1 MKKIMSLFAL
11 AILIASFSSANDT
24 TPLPA
29 REGQGGEPAVV
40 TGESHRFNDVSFL
53 PIPALSAFG
62 GQGVSGAFAGQTAG
76 RILIAGGC
84 NFPGIPAADGGQK
97 AFYTD
102 IYVLDIASASASAF
116 GSAASASASGAS
128 PSASASASVCG
139 ASPSASASASGSA
152 PSASASASA
161 CGASASASAAGSVP
175 GGFSAGA
182 ALSSPGAAWQRVG
195 SLPCALAYGASVTTP
210 EGVVCLG
217 GTADGQKSED
227 FAVLL
232 SFTKAG
238 QLQSQD
244 LPPLPVALDNF
255 AAAYGDGFIYIAG
268 GQHNGIINRQ
278 AFRLKWPLPA
288 AWFEA
293 QTGAAWEELPEM
305 PGPARVQ
312 PCAVVQ
318 KGALG
323 SNFYLL
329 GGFDPRY
336 CKAVANGVYYDTRK
350 REWLPTSLMAKP
362 QHLPCSNESE
372 ALPQTMGQEASL
384 DVLALVGA
392 SAIPSGAAH
401 ILCFGG
407 VNKAIF
413 ETALQRNALL
423 ADTATAAD
431 RLQALREEAH
441 TYMTQQPAW
450 YRFRRSILV
459 YHTVTDSWAELFDS
473 PLIAR
478 AGAAVVPVPSGTG
491 SSSLSAIVVG
501 GEEKPGVRSSDVT
514 RVDISYTAH
523 FGWLNWTVL
532 ILYLLGMVYLGYY
545 FMRRA
550 SNSSDDFFKGGGR
563 IPWWAAGISI
573 FATMLSAITYMSIPA
588 KAYATDWTYY
598 PMQICILLVSFPV
611 IRYYLPF
618 FRRLNVTTAYEY
630 LERRFN
636 SATRL
641 MASILFIV
649 FMVARTALVLF
660 LPSLAMTA
668 VTGINI
674 YICIALMALIT
685 ILYCT
690 MGGVEA
696 VVWGDVIQGIILVGG
711 AILAAVYLI
720 VNTGENG
727 ASDFWQIATDHD
739 KFRLFLF
746 DAENPFDFVNA
757 TWWVVILGGLANNL
771 ISYTSDQTVIQR
783 YLTTSDEKSAAR
795 GILTNGLMSV
805 VVTIAFFTIGTGLY
819 TFFKTH
825 PAELDITMAKGDAI
839 FPFFMM
845 SQLPAGLAGL
855 LIAAVF
861 AATMSTIAS
870 NINSISTAFTVDL
883 WSKWK
888 KAAKSVSG
896 ASSAGDTSVRTARIA
911 GICAGLIGMAI
922 AWLMATVD
930 IQSLLDY
937 FNTILGLLSGA
948 IGGLFMMGIF
958 FPRIGSRAA
967 MIGFLCGT
975 ATVLYMNFCTQANFL
990 LFGFVSMLV
999 SVLVALILS
1008 IFMPQREEQKGLTWK
1023 TLPKE

>member
-1 MKKIMSLFAL
+1 MPSNRVL
-11 AILIASFSSANDT
+11 
-24 TPLPA
+24 
-29 REGQGGEPAVV
+29 V
-40 TGESHRFNDVSFL
+40 
-53 PIPALSAFG
+53 
-62 GQGVSGAFAGQTAG
+62 
-76 RILIAGGC
+76 AGGC
-84 NFPGIPAADGGQK
+84 NFPDVPAAEGGQK
-97 AFYTD
+97 VFYTD
-102 IYVLDIASASASAF
+102 IYAISLDGKEEWWRA
-116 GSAASASASGAS
+116 
-128 PSASASASVCG
+128 
-139 ASPSASASASGSA
+139 
-152 PSASASASA
+152 
-161 CGASASASAAGSVP
+161 
-175 GGFSAGA
+175 
-182 ALSSPGAAWQRVG
+182 G

-210 EGVVCLG
+210 EGLVCLG
-217 GTADGQKSED
+217 GTADGLKSED

-232 SFTKAG
+232 TLGTSGEAI
-238 QLQSQD
+238 SRD
-244 LPPLPVALDNF
+244 LPPLPRALDNF
-255 AAAYGDGFIYIAG
+255 AAAYGDGFIYVAG
-268 GQHNGIINRQ
+268 GQHNGVMNHK

-288 AWFEA
+288 SWFES
-293 QTGAAWEELPEM
+293 QTGAAWEELPDM

-312 PCAVVQ
+312 PAAAVQ
-318 KGALG
+318 KGAIG

-336 CKAVANGVYYDTRK
+336 RKAVANGVIYDTRK
-350 REWLPTSLMAKP
+350 GQWLSTSLMQIHP
-362 QHLPCSNESE
+362 QTPPMREGSSCAPALERSE
-372 ALPQTMGQEASL
+372 AFPITGEQGEGLQS
-384 DVLALVGA
+384 LVGA
-392 SAIPSGAAH
+392 SALPSGAAH

-407 VNKAIF
+407 VNKQIF
-413 ETALQRNALL
+413 EAALERNALI
-423 ADTATAAD
+423 ADTTTTAEQLAT
-431 RLQALREEAH
+431 LREEAYA
-441 TYMTQQPAW
+441 YMTQDPAW
-450 YRFRRSILV
+450 YQVRRSILV
-459 YHTVTDSWAELFDS
+459 YHTVTDSWAEVFDS

-491 SSSLSAIVVG
+491 SLTVLVIG
-501 GEEKPGVRSSDVT
+501 GEEKPGVRSADAT
-514 RVDISYTAH
+514 RVDITYTAH
-523 FGWLNWTVL
+523 FGWLNWVVL

-545 FMRRA
+545 FMKRA
-550 SNSSDDFFKGGGR
+550 GNSGDDFFKGGGR

-611 IRYYLPF
+611 IKYYLPF

-720 VNTGENG
+720 VNTGDNG

-825 PAELDITMAKGDAI
+825 PAELDITIAKGDAI

-861 AATMSTIAS
+861 AATMSTIAF

-883 WSKWK
+883 WGKMK
-888 KAAKSVSG
+888 KQAQ
-896 ASSAGDTSVRTARIA
+896 DTNTVRVARIA
-911 GICAGLIGMAI
+911 GICAGMIGMAI

-958 FPRIGSRAA
+958 FPRIGSKAA
-967 MIGFLCGT
+967 IIGFLCGT
-975 ATVLYMNFCTQANFL
+975 ATVLYMNFFTQANFL

-999 SVLVALILS
+999 SVLVALLLS
-1008 IFMPQREEQKGLTWK
+1008 FVMPQKEEQKGLTWK

>member
-1 MKKIMSLFAL
+1 MRKILSFFV
-11 AILIASFSSANDT
+11 AIIVATGFSIAQDS
-24 TPLPA
+24 TPH
-29 REGQGGEPAVV
+29 
-40 TGESHRFNDVSFL
+40 HRFNNASFL
-53 PIPALSAFG
+53 PVPALDAFG
-62 GQGVSGAFAGQTAG
+62 GQGVSGAFAGVANDEV
-76 RILIAGGC
+76 LVAGGC
-84 NFPGIPAADGGQK
+84 NFPDTPAAEGGQK
-97 AFYTD
+97 VFYTD
-102 IYVLDIASASASAF
+102 IY
-116 GSAASASASGAS
+116 
-128 PSASASASVCG
+128 
-139 ASPSASASASGSA
+139 
-152 PSASASASA
+152 
-161 CGASASASAAGSVP
+161 
-175 GGFSAGA
+175 
-182 ALSSPGAAWQRVG
+182 ALSLTKLNGGYDTSFGWQRVG
-195 SLPCALAYGASVTTP
+195 SLPCALAYGTSVTTP
-210 EGVVCLG
+210 QGVVCLG
-217 GTADGQKSED
+217 GTSDGQKSED
-227 FAVLL
+227 YAALLTLDGSGAVA
-232 SFTKAG
+232 SR
-238 QLQSQD
+238 D
-244 LPPLPVALDNF
+244 LPPMPVSLDNF
-255 AAAYGDGFIYIAG
+255 AAAYGDGFIYVAG
-268 GQHNGIINRQ
+268 GQSNGTPNHK

-288 AWFEA
+288 SWFDS
-293 QTGAAWEELPEM
+293 QTGAAWEELPDM

-312 PCAVVQ
+312 PVAVVQ
-318 KGALG
+318 KAAIGP
-323 SNFYLL
+323 NFYLL
-329 GGFDPRY
+329 GGFDARY
-336 CKAVANGVYYDTRK
+336 RKAVANGVYYDPRK
-350 REWLPTSLMAKP
+350 NNWFATSLIQTAP
-362 QHLPCSNESE
+362 SLTGRAGGES
-372 ALPQTMGQEASL
+372 
-384 DVLALVGA
+384 ALVGA
-392 SAIPSGAAH
+392 SALPSGAAH

-407 VNKAIF
+407 VNKEIF
-413 ETALQRNALL
+413 EAALERNALI
-423 ADTATAAD
+423 ADTTTTAEQLA
-431 RLQALREEAH
+431 QLRDEAYA
-441 TYMTQQPAW
+441 YMTQEPAW
-450 YRFRRSILV
+450 YKFRSSILV

-478 AGAAVVPVPSGTG
+478 AGAAVVPLAAPSGA
-491 SSSLSAIVVG
+491 LSALIIG
-501 GEEKPGVRSSDVT
+501 GEEKPGVRSADAT
-514 RVDISYTAH
+514 RVDIGYTAH

-545 FMRRA
+545 FMKRA
-550 SNSSDDFFKGGGR
+550 SNSGDDFFKGGGR

-598 PMQICILLVSFPV
+598 PMQICILVVSFPV

-636 SATRL
+636 SITRL

-668 VTGINI
+668 VTGIDI

-883 WSKWK
+883 WGKMK
-888 KAAKSVSG
+888 KQAMKGGEVK
-896 ASSAGDTSVRTARIA
+896 VARIA
-911 GICAGLIGMAI
+911 GICAGMIGMAI

-975 ATVLYMNFCTQANFL
+975 ATVLYMNFFTQANFL

-999 SVLVALILS
+999 SVLVALLLS
-1008 IFMPQREEQKGLTWK
+1008 IFMPQTEEQKGLTWS
-1023 TLPKE
+1023 TLNKQ

>member
-1 MKKIMSLFAL
+1 MKKILSFFVLSLFLTNLLL
-11 AILIASFSSANDT
+11 AQDT
-24 TPLPA
+24 TLLPT
-29 REGQGGEPAVV
+29 REAQESEA
-40 TGESHRFNDVSFL
+40 SHRFNNATFTPVTPL
-53 PIPALSAFG
+53 VVNG
-62 GQGVSGAFAGQTAG
+62 GQGVSGAFVGLVPKDIVGNGQCV
-76 RILIAGGC
+76 LVAGGC
-84 NFPGIPAADGGQK
+84 NFPDVPAADGGQK
-97 AFYTD
+97 VFYTD
-102 IYVLDIASASASAF
+102 IYALGK
-116 GSAASASASGAS
+116 GS
-128 PSASASASVCG
+128 
-139 ASPSASASASGSA
+139 
-152 PSASASASA
+152 
-161 CGASASASAAGSVP
+161 
-175 GGFSAGA
+175 
-182 ALSSPGAAWQRVG
+182 WQHVG
-195 SLPCALAYGASVTTP
+195 SLPCGLAYGASVTTP

-217 GTADGQKSED
+217 GTADGKKSED
-227 FAVLL
+227 FAELL
-232 SFTKAG
+232 TLDESWAVV
-238 QLQSQD
+238 SRS

-255 AAAYGDGFIYIAG
+255 AAAYGDGYIYVAG
-268 GQHNGIINRQ
+268 GQHDGTPNHK

-288 AWFEA
+288 VWFDA

-312 PCAVVQ
+312 PAAAIQ
-318 KGALG
+318 KAAIG

-329 GGFDPRY
+329 GGYDPRY
-336 CKAVANGVYYDTRK
+336 GKAVSNGIYYDPRK
-350 REWLPTSLMAKP
+350 GDWFATSLM
-362 QHLPCSNESE
+362 
-372 ALPQTMGQEASL
+372 QTANLAPLSSHEGDTAPLKTATNTTEVPSGAVGGAS
-384 DVLALVGA
+384 VALVGA

-407 VNKAIF
+407 VNKRIF
-413 ETALQRNALL
+413 ESALQRGSLL
-423 ADTATAAD
+423 SDTTQTAE
-431 RLQALREEAH
+431 RLANIREEMYY
-441 TYMTQQPAW
+441 YMTQKPEW
-450 YRFRRSILV
+450 YQFRRSILV
-459 YHTVTDSWAELFDS
+459 YHTVTDSWAEVFDS
-473 PLIAR
+473 PFLAR

-491 SSSLSAIVVG
+491 SLAALVIN
-501 GEEKPGVRSSDVT
+501 GELKPGVRSSDVT

-545 FMRRA
+545 FMKRA

-598 PMQICILLVSFPV
+598 PMQICILVVSFPV

-711 AILAAVYLI
+711 AILAAAYLI
-720 VNTGENG
+720 INTGENG

-746 DAENPFDFVNA
+746 NSENPFDFVNA

-883 WSKWK
+883 WG
-888 KAAKSVSG
+888 KAHQAAQAPLSPPEGGTTHLSSANNGTEAPSG
-896 ASSAGDTSVRTARIA
+896 AVGGAASTVKVARIA
-911 GICAGLIGMAI
+911 GICAGLLGMAI

-948 IGGLFMMGIF
+948 IGGLFLMGIF

-967 MIGFLCGT
+967 LIGFLCGT
-975 ATVLYMNFCTQANFL
+975 ATVFYMNFCTQANFL

-999 SVLVALILS
+999 SVLVALLLS
-1008 IFMPQREEQKGLTWK
+1008 LFIPQDKEQPGLTWK
-1023 TLPKE
+1023 TLGSPLPTSPKGDE

>member
-1 MKKIMSLFAL
+1 MKKLTFLSLLLF
-11 AILIASFSSANDT
+11 FSSSLVSAQTSDGSSQ
-24 TPLPA
+24 
-29 REGQGGEPAVV
+29 EGRLGEA
-40 TGESHRFNDVSFL
+40 SHRFNTATFT
-53 PIPALSAFG
+53 PAIPLSAFG
-62 GQGVSGAFAGQTAG
+62 GQGVSGAFAGIV
-76 RILIAGGC
+76 RYPSFDNKKPFLVVAGGC
-84 NFPGIPAADGGQK
+84 NFPDTPAAEGGQK
-97 AFYTD
+97 VFYTD
-102 IYVLDIASASASAF
+102 IYVIGLEESTYFNAETLKAEWPADSPRKADSATAWSR
-116 GSAASASASGAS
+116 
-128 PSASASASVCG
+128 
-139 ASPSASASASGSA
+139 
-152 PSASASASA
+152 
-161 CGASASASAAGSVP
+161 
-175 GGFSAGA
+175 AGA
-182 ALSSPGAAWQRVG
+182 FSCG
-195 SLPCALAYGASVTTP
+195 LAYGASVTVP

-232 SFTKAG
+232 SMGTSFEIQK
-238 QLQSQD
+238 QD
-244 LPPLPVALDNF
+244 IPLLPVALDNF
-255 AAAYGDGFIYIAG
+255 AAAYGDGYIYVGG
-268 GQHNGIINRQ
+268 GQHNGIPNRK
-278 AFRLKWPLPA
+278 AFRLKWPL
-288 AWFEA
+288 
-293 QTGAAWEELPEM
+293 GAAWEELPDM

-312 PCAVVQ
+312 PAAAVQ
-318 KGALG
+318 KGAIG

-329 GGFDPRY
+329 GGYDPRY
-336 CKAVANGVYYDTRK
+336 GKAVANGVYYDPRK
-350 REWLPTSLMAKP
+350 KEWFATSLMQANQKAP
-362 QHLPCSNESE
+362 SKTPSPLPLKGEGGHLSSIDGNEQNIPLSPFE
-372 ALPQTMGQEASL
+372 GERGGGLEPLEG
-384 DVLALVGA
+384 LALVGA

-407 VNKAIF
+407 VNKNIF
-413 ETALQRNALL
+413 EAALERNMLI
-423 ADTATAAD
+423 ADTATTAD
-431 RLQALREEAH
+431 RLAALREEAH
-441 TYMTQQPAW
+441 AYMTQDPAW
-450 YRFRRSILV
+450 YQFRRSILV
-459 YHTVTDSWAELFDS
+459 YHTVTDSWAEVFDS

-478 AGAAVVPVPSGTG
+478 AGAAVVPVPTSALGSVSG
-491 SSSLSAIVVG
+491 SSSAAAISALVIG

-550 SNSSDDFFKGGGR
+550 SNSTEDFFKGGGR

-598 PMQICILLVSFPV
+598 PMQICILLISFPV
-611 IRYYLPF
+611 IKYYLPF

-720 VNTGENG
+720 VNTGDNG
-727 ASDFWQIATDHD
+727 ASDFFRIATDND

-746 DAENPFDFVNA
+746 DPDHPFDFVNA

-805 VVTIAFFTIGTGLY
+805 IVTIAFFTIGTGLY

-883 WSKWK
+883 WGKMKTPAPLS
-888 KAAKSVSG
+888 SPEG
-896 ASSAGDTSVRTARIA
+896 ASASGSSSVRVARIA
-911 GICAGLIGMAI
+911 GICAGLLGMAI
-922 AWLMATVD
+922 ACLMATVD

-948 IGGLFMMGIF
+948 IGGLFLMGIF
-958 FPRIGSRAA
+958 FPRIGSTAA
-967 MIGFLCGT
+967 IIGFLCGT
-975 ATVLYMNFCTQANFL
+975 ATVLYMNFYTNANFL

-1008 IFMPQREEQKGLTWK
+1008 IFMPQTKEQPGLTWR
-1023 TLPKE
+1023 TLNK

>member
-1 MKKIMSLFAL
+1 MKRLLFFLLAFISTLSLSFAQ
-11 AILIASFSSANDT
+11 DT
-24 TPLPA
+24 TPLPT
-29 REGQGGEPAVV
+29 REGQGGGSA
-40 TGESHRFNDVSFL
+40 HRFNNASFL
-53 PIPALSAFG
+53 PLPALSAFG
-62 GQGVSGAFAGQTAG
+62 GQGVSGAFAGYIPKG
-76 RILIAGGC
+76 FSVPHDRVLVAGGC
-84 NFPGIPAADGGQK
+84 NFPDVPAAEGGQK
-97 AFYTD
+97 VFYTD
-102 IYVLDIASASASAF
+102 IYAIALDGKETWWRA
-116 GSAASASASGAS
+116 
-128 PSASASASVCG
+128 
-139 ASPSASASASGSA
+139 
-152 PSASASASA
+152 
-161 CGASASASAAGSVP
+161 
-175 GGFSAGA
+175 
-182 ALSSPGAAWQRVG
+182 G

-210 EGVVCLG
+210 EGLVCLG

-232 SFTKAG
+232 TLGTSGEAI
-238 QLQSQD
+238 SQD
-244 LPPLPVALDNF
+244 LPSLPSALDNF
-255 AAAYGDGFIYIAG
+255 AAAYGDGFIYVAG
-268 GQHNGIINRQ
+268 GLHNGIPNRK

-288 AWFEA
+288 SWFES
-293 QTGAAWEELPEM
+293 QTGAAWEELPDV

-312 PCAVVQ
+312 PAAAVQ
-318 KGALG
+318 KGALA

-336 CKAVANGVYYDTRK
+336 RKAVSNGVYYDTRK
-350 REWLPTSLMAKP
+350 GEWMATSLMQTRPAP
-362 QHLPCSNESE
+362 LSSPEGDTD
-372 ALPQTMGQEASL
+372 ALPSVNNTIEAPSGAVGGAAL
-384 DVLALVGA
+384 SLVGA
-392 SAIPSGAAH
+392 SALPSGAAH

-407 VNKAIF
+407 VNKQIF
-413 ETALQRNALL
+413 EAALERNALI
-423 ADTATAAD
+423 ADTATTAEQ
-431 RLQALREEAH
+431 LETLRAEAYA
-441 TYMTQQPAW
+441 YMTQDPAW
-450 YRFRRSILV
+450 YQFRRSILV
-459 YHTVTDSWAELFDS
+459 YHTITDSWAEVFDS

-478 AGAAVVPVPSGTG
+478 AGAAVVPLASPSG
-491 SSSLSAIVVG
+491 SLSALVIG
-501 GEEKPGVRSSDVT
+501 GEEKPGVRSADAT
-514 RVDISYTAH
+514 RVDITYTAH
-523 FGWLNWTVL
+523 FGWLNWVVL

-545 FMRRA
+545 FMKRA
-550 SNSSDDFFKGGGR
+550 GNSGDDFFKGGGR

-720 VNTGENG
+720 VNTGDNG

-883 WSKWK
+883 WGKMK
-888 KAAKSVSG
+888 KQTPKGGEVK
-896 ASSAGDTSVRTARIA
+896 VARIA
-911 GICAGLIGMAI
+911 GICAGMIGMAI

-958 FPRIGSRAA
+958 FPRIGSKAA
-967 MIGFLCGT
+967 IIGFLCGT
-975 ATVLYMNFCTQANFL
+975 ATVLYMNFFTQANFL

-999 SVLVALILS
+999 SVLVALLLS
-1008 IFMPQREEQKGLTWK
+1008 IVMPQREEQKGLTWK
-1023 TLPKE
+1023 DLTPQSPSPKGEGA

>member
-1 MKKIMSLFAL
+1 MKAINKFLLLFTILFAQVF
-11 AILIASFSSANDT
+11 APSLIGRAGGESSLSAQ
-24 TPLPA
+24 
-29 REGQGGEPAVV
+29 EQGGGA
-40 TGESHRFNDVSFL
+40 SHRFNTASFL
-53 PIPALSAFG
+53 PIPALSVSD
-62 GQGVSGAFAGQTAG
+62 GQGVSGAFAGVVDDYA
-76 RILIAGGC
+76 LVAGGC
-84 NFPGIPAADGGQK
+84 NFPETPAADGGQK
-97 AFYTD
+97 VFYTD
-102 IYVLDIASASASAF
+102 IY
-116 GSAASASASGAS
+116 
-128 PSASASASVCG
+128 
-139 ASPSASASASGSA
+139 
-152 PSASASASA
+152 
-161 CGASASASAAGSVP
+161 
-175 GGFSAGA
+175 
-182 ALSSPGAAWQRVG
+182 ALSLTKLNSNDTNFDWERIG

-217 GTADGQKSED
+217 GTSNGSKSED

-232 SFTKAG
+232 SLDTEGK
-238 QLQSQD
+238 LQQQN
-244 LPPLPVALDNF
+244 LPVLPVAIDNF
-255 AAAYGDGFIYIAG
+255 AAAYGDGFIYVAG
-268 GQHNGIINRQ
+268 GQHNGSPNRK

-288 AWFEA
+288 SWFEA
-293 QTGAAWEELPEM
+293 QTGAAWEELPDV

-312 PCAVVQ
+312 PCAAVQ
-318 KGALG
+318 KGAIG

-336 CKAVANGVYYDTRK
+336 RKAVANGVYYDPK
-350 REWLPTSLMAKP
+350 KGNWFATSLMDTAP
-362 QHLPCSNESE
+362 SLSGRAGGES
-372 ALPQTMGQEASL
+372 
-384 DVLALVGA
+384 ALVGA
-392 SAIPSGAAH
+392 SALPSGAAH

-407 VNKAIF
+407 VNKRIF
-413 ETALQRNALL
+413 EQALERNYLL
-423 ADTATAAD
+423 ADTAIQTAE
-431 RLQALREEAH
+431 RLANLREEMH
-441 TYMTQQPAW
+441 YYMIQEPSW
-450 YRFRRSILV
+450 YQFRRSILV
-459 YHTVTDSWAELFDS
+459 YHSITDSWAEVFDS
-473 PLIAR
+473 ELIAR
-478 AGAAVVPVPSGTG
+478 AGAGLVPVTMGTG
-491 SSSLSAIVVG
+491 KGSFSALLIG
-501 GEEKPGVRSSDVT
+501 GETKPGVRSSDAT
-514 RVDISYTAH
+514 RIDITYNAH

-545 FMRRA
+545 FMKRA
-550 SNSSDDFFKGGGR
+550 SNSSEDFFKGGGR

-711 AILAAVYLI
+711 AVLAAAYLI
-720 VNTGENG
+720 INTGDNG

-739 KFRLFLF
+739 KFRLFLY
-746 DAENPFDFVNA
+746 DPEHPFDFVNA

-825 PAELDITMAKGDAI
+825 PAELDITMAKSDAI

-883 WSKWK
+883 WGKMK
-888 KAAKSVSG
+888 
-896 ASSAGDTSVRTARIA
+896 ASSRAVGGSGTVRVARIA

-948 IGGLFMMGIF
+948 IGGLFLMGIF
-958 FPRIGSRAA
+958 FPRIGSTSAL
-967 MIGFLCGT
+967 IGFLCGT
-975 ATVLYMNFCTQANFL
+975 ATVFYMNFCTQANFL

-999 SVLVALILS
+999 SVLVALLLS
-1008 IFMPQREEQKGLTWK
+1008 IFIPQKQEQPGLTWK

>member
-1 MKKIMSLFAL
+1 MKRLLFFLLAFISTLSLSFAQ
-11 AILIASFSSANDT
+11 DT
-24 TPLPA
+24 TPLPT
-29 REGQGGEPAVV
+29 REGQGGGSA
-40 TGESHRFNDVSFL
+40 HRFNNASFL
-53 PIPALSAFG
+53 PVPALDAFG
-62 GQGVSGAFAGQTAG
+62 GQGVSGAFAGVANDEV
-76 RILIAGGC
+76 LVAGGC
-84 NFPGIPAADGGQK
+84 NFPDTPAAEGGQK
-97 AFYTD
+97 VFYTD
-102 IYVLDIASASASAF
+102 IY
-116 GSAASASASGAS
+116 
-128 PSASASASVCG
+128 
-139 ASPSASASASGSA
+139 
-152 PSASASASA
+152 
-161 CGASASASAAGSVP
+161 
-175 GGFSAGA
+175 
-182 ALSSPGAAWQRVG
+182 ALSLAKLNGGYDTSFGWERIG

-210 EGVVCLG
+210 EGLVCLG

-232 SFTKAG
+232 TLGTSGEAI
-238 QLQSQD
+238 SQD
-244 LPPLPVALDNF
+244 LPSLPSALDNF
-255 AAAYGDGFIYIAG
+255 AAAYGDGFIYVAG
-268 GQHNGIINRQ
+268 GLHNGLPNRK

-288 AWFEA
+288 SWFES
-293 QTGAAWEELPEM
+293 QTGAAWETLPDV

-312 PCAVVQ
+312 PAAAVQ
-318 KGALG
+318 KGALA

-336 CKAVANGVYYDTRK
+336 RKAVSNGVYYDTRK
-350 REWLPTSLMAKP
+350 GEWMATSLMQTRPAP
-362 QHLPCSNESE
+362 LSSPEGDTD
-372 ALPQTMGQEASL
+372 ALPSVNNTIEAPSGAVGGAAL
-384 DVLALVGA
+384 SLVGA
-392 SAIPSGAAH
+392 SALPSGAAH

-407 VNKAIF
+407 VNKEIF
-413 ETALQRNALL
+413 EAALERNALI
-423 ADTATAAD
+423 ADTTTTAEQ
-431 RLQALREEAH
+431 LETLRAEAYA
-441 TYMTQQPAW
+441 YMTQDPAW
-450 YRFRRSILV
+450 YQFRRSILV
-459 YHTVTDSWAELFDS
+459 YHTITDSWAEVFDS

-478 AGAAVVPVPSGTG
+478 AGAAVVPLASPSG
-491 SSSLSAIVVG
+491 SLSALVIG
-501 GEEKPGVRSSDVT
+501 GEEKPGVRSADAT
-514 RVDISYTAH
+514 RVDITYTAH
-523 FGWLNWTVL
+523 FGWLNWVVL

-545 FMRRA
+545 FMKRA
-550 SNSSDDFFKGGGR
+550 GNSGDDFFKGGGR

-720 VNTGENG
+720 VNTGDNG

-883 WSKWK
+883 WGKMK
-888 KAAKSVSG
+888 KQTPKGGEVK
-896 ASSAGDTSVRTARIA
+896 VARIA
-911 GICAGLIGMAI
+911 GICAGMIGMAI

-958 FPRIGSRAA
+958 FPRIGSKAA
-967 MIGFLCGT
+967 IIGFLCGT
-975 ATVLYMNFCTQANFL
+975 ATVLYMNFFTQANFL

-999 SVLVALILS
+999 SVLVALLLS
-1008 IFMPQREEQKGLTWK
+1008 IVMPQREEQKGLTWK
-1023 TLPKE
+1023 DLTPQSPSPKGEGA

>member
-1 MKKIMSLFAL
+1 MRTIYKLLLALILTAPSLVGRA
-11 AILIASFSSANDT
+11 
-24 TPLPA
+24 
-29 REGQGGEPAVV
+29 GGESVGGGSA
-40 TGESHRFNDVSFL
+40 HRFNTATFTSV
-53 PIPALSAFG
+53 PALSAFG
-62 GQGVSGAFAGQTAG
+62 GQGVSGAFAGVVG
-76 RILIAGGC
+76 DRVLVAGGC
-84 NFPGIPAADGGQK
+84 NFPGVPAAEGGQK
-97 AFYTD
+97 VFYTE
-102 IYVLDIASASASAF
+102 IY
-116 GSAASASASGAS
+116 
-128 PSASASASVCG
+128 
-139 ASPSASASASGSA
+139 
-152 PSASASASA
+152 
-161 CGASASASAAGSVP
+161 
-175 GGFSAGA
+175 
-182 ALSSPGAAWQRVG
+182 ALSDGRWELAG
-195 SLPCALAYGASVTTP
+195 SLPCGLAYGASVTTP
-210 EGVVCLG
+210 EGIVCLG
-217 GTADGQKSED
+217 GTADGSKSED

-232 SFTKAG
+232 TLDASLA
-238 QLQSQD
+238 LQSQS
-244 LPPLPVALDNF
+244 LPVLPTALDNF
-255 AAAYGDGFIYIAG
+255 AAAYGDGYIYAAG
-268 GQHNGIINRQ
+268 GLHNGTPNHK
-278 AFRLKWPLPA
+278 AYRLRWPLPA
-288 AWFEA
+288 SWFES
-293 QTGAAWEELPEM
+293 QTGAAWEELPDM

-312 PCAVVQ
+312 PSAAVQ
-318 KGALG
+318 KGAIG

-336 CKAVANGVYYDTRK
+336 RKAVSNGVYFDPRK
-350 REWLPTSLMAKP
+350 GNWYATSLMT
-362 QHLPCSNESE
+362 LPPPSLLGREQ
-372 ALPQTMGQEASL
+372 LPSGDENNQGAMDSTLPLEGERGGG
-384 DVLALVGA
+384 LALVGA
-392 SAIPSGAAH
+392 SALPSGAAH

-407 VNKAIF
+407 VNKRIF
-413 ETALQRNALL
+413 EQALDRNYQLS
-423 ADTATAAD
+423 DTTIQTAD
-431 RLQALREEAH
+431 RLAQLREEVYY
-441 TYMTQQPAW
+441 YMTQEPAW
-450 YRFRRSILV
+450 YQFRRSILV
-459 YHTVTDSWAELFDS
+459 YHTVTDSWAEVFDS

-478 AGAAVVPVPSGTG
+478 AGAAIVPIPSNAL
-491 SSSLSAIVVG
+491 SSLSAGDGTAIASRAAISALVIG
-501 GEEKPGVRSSDVT
+501 GEAKPGIRSSDVT
-514 RVDISYTAH
+514 RVDITYTAH

-550 SNSSDDFFKGGGR
+550 SNSSEDFFKGGGR

-598 PMQICILLVSFPV
+598 PMQICILVVSFPV

-636 SATRL
+636 SVTRL

-668 VTGINI
+668 VTGIDI
-674 YICIALMALIT
+674 YVCIALMALIT

-720 VNTGENG
+720 VNTGDNG
-727 ASDFWQIATDHD
+727 ASDFWQIANDHD
-739 KFRLFLF
+739 KFRIFLF

-883 WSKWK
+883 WGKMK
-888 KAAKSVSG
+888 K
-896 ASSAGDTSVRTARIA
+896 SAPKGGEVKVARVA
-911 GICAGLIGMAI
+911 GICAGMIGMAI
-922 AWLMATVD
+922 AWLMATID

-999 SVLVALILS
+999 SVLVALFLS
-1008 IFMPQREEQKGLTWK
+1008 IFFPQDKEQPGLTWK
-1023 TLPKE
+1023 TLQKE

>member
-1 MKKIMSLFAL
+1 MRKLFTLL
-11 AILIASFSSANDT
+11 AAIAVATCIVRADVAPIDKERPT
-24 TPLPA
+24 TKPEAPA
-29 REGQGGEPAVV
+29 ADSDVATVQQP
-40 TGESHRFNDVSFL
+40 SHRFNNV
-53 PIPALSAFG
+53 AFTELVPFAETG
-62 GQGVSGAFAGQTAG
+62 GQGVSGAFAGMTSG
-76 RILIAGGC
+76 GLLIAGGC
-84 NFPGIPAADGGQK
+84 NFPYSPAADNGK
-97 AFYTD
+97 KEFYTG
-102 IYVLDIASASASAF
+102 IYLN
-116 GSAASASASGAS
+116 AAPEAGGEWQQVGA
-128 PSASASASVCG
+128 
-139 ASPSASASASGSA
+139 
-152 PSASASASA
+152 
-161 CGASASASAAGSVP
+161 
-175 GGFSAGA
+175 
-182 ALSSPGAAWQRVG
+182 
-195 SLPCALAYGASVTTP
+195 LPLPLAYGQSITVP

-217 GTADGQKSED
+217 GTADGAKSED

-232 SFTKAG
+232 TAAADGTLSQR
-238 QLQSQD
+238 QL
-244 LPPLPVALDNF
+244 PVLPVALDNF
-255 AAAYGDGFIYIAG
+255 GAAYGDGYIYVGG
-268 GQHNGIINRQ
+268 GQHNGEVNLK
-278 AFRLKWPLPA
+278 AFRMKWPA
-288 AWFEA
+288 AE
-293 QTGAAWEELPEM
+293 AWETLPDM
-305 PGPARVQ
+305 PAPGRVQ
-312 PCAVVQ
+312 PAAVVQ
-318 KGALG
+318 RASIGP
-323 SNFYLL
+323 NFYLL
-329 GGFDPRY
+329 GGYNSRY
-336 CKAVANGVYYDTRK
+336 AKTLANSVYYDPRQQQWK
-350 REWLPTSLMAKP
+350 ATSLMAP
-362 QHLPCSNESE
+362 GSPDDAVAFSGGT
-372 ALPQTMGQEASL
+372 AVA
-384 DVLALVGA
+384 
-392 SAIPSGAAH
+392 SGAAH

-407 VNKAIF
+407 VNRDIF
-413 ETALQRNALL
+413 DRALQRNMAIADPATDDDTRAML
-423 ADTATAAD
+423 ADQQRQYMLQPTEWYAFAD
-431 RLQALREEAH
+431 EV
-441 TYMTQQPAW
+441 
-450 YRFRRSILV
+450 LV
-459 YHTVTDSWAELFDS
+459 YHTVTDTWIRVFQS
-473 PLIAR
+473 PLLAR
-478 AGAAVVPVPSGTG
+478 AGATIVPVPTAAGTTKCY
-491 SSSLSAIVVG
+491 IVG
-501 GEEKPGVRSSDVT
+501 GELKPGIRSRAITGVE
-514 RVDISYTAH
+514 VSYTAH
-523 FGWLNWTVL
+523 FGWLNWLVL
-532 ILYLLGMVYLGYY
+532 IAYLLGMVYLGYY

-550 SNSSDDFFKGGGR
+550 GNSTDDFFKGGGR

-598 PMQICILLVSFPV
+598 PMQICILVVSFPV
-611 IRYYLPF
+611 IKYYLPF

-711 AILAAVYLI
+711 AVLAAVYLI
-720 VNTGENG
+720 VNTGESG
-727 ASDFWQIATDHD
+727 ASDFWRIATDND
-739 KFRLFLF
+739 KLRLFLF
-746 DAENPFDFVNA
+746 DPDHPFDFVNA

-783 YLTTSDEKSAAR
+783 YLTTSDERSAAR
-795 GILTNGLMSV
+795 GILTNGIMSV

-825 PAELDITMAKGDAI
+825 PAELDLTMAKGDAI

-883 WSKWK
+883 YGKWTART
-888 KAAKSVSG
+888 AAAAVPP
-896 ASSAGDTSVRTARIA
+896 ASPGGSTSVRVARIA
-911 GICAGLIGMAI
+911 GICAGLVGMAI

-948 IGGLFMMGIF
+948 IGGLFLMGIF

-967 MIGFLCGT
+967 IIGFLCGT

-999 SVLVALILS
+999 SVVVALILS
-1008 IFMPQREEQKGLTWK
+1008 IFIPQQKEQPGLTWK
-1023 TLPKE
+1023 TLPKD

>member
-1 MKKIMSLFAL
+1 MKKLFSLFAL
-11 AILIASFSSANDT
+11 TIFITNLSIAQDT
-24 TPLPA
+24 TPLPT
-29 REGQGGEPAVV
+29 REGQGGES
-40 TGESHRFNDVSFL
+40 SHRFNNATFT
-53 PIPALSAFG
+53 PAIPLDAYGS
-62 GQGVSGAFAGQTAG
+62 QGVSGAFAGIVKG
-76 RILIAGGC
+76 PLSVGDFILVAGGC
-84 NFPGIPAADGGQK
+84 NFPDTPAAEGGQK
-97 AFYTD
+97 VFYTD
-102 IYVLDIASASASAF
+102 INIISLESSAWYDSTTSQAYWPEK
-116 GSAASASASGAS
+116 SGH
-128 PSASASASVCG
+128 
-139 ASPSASASASGSA
+139 SGT
-152 PSASASASA
+152 PL
-161 CGASASASAAGSVP
+161 P
-175 GGFSAGA
+175 GWSNNGN
-182 ALSSPGAAWQRVG
+182 
-195 SLPCALAYGASVTTP
+195 LPIALAYGASVTTP

-217 GTADGQKSED
+217 GTADGQKSET
-227 FAVLL
+227 FAVVLTL
-232 SFTKAG
+232 GTSFEVI
-238 QLQSQD
+238 SRD
-244 LPPLPVALDNF
+244 LPPLPTALDNF
-255 AAAYGDGFIYIAG
+255 AAAYGDGFIYVAG
-268 GQHNGIINRQ
+268 GQHNGMFNRK
-278 AFRLKWPLPA
+278 AYRMKWPLPSS
-288 AWFEA
+288 WFES
-293 QTGAAWEELPEM
+293 QTGAAWEELPDM
-305 PGPARVQ
+305 PGPIRLQ

-318 KGALG
+318 KGALA

-329 GGFDPRY
+329 GGYDPRY
-336 CKAVANGVYYDTRK
+336 GKAVTNGVYYDSRK
-350 REWLPTSLMAKP
+350 GDWFPTSLIQTAPSLKGRAGG
-362 QHLPCSNESE
+362 ES
-372 ALPQTMGQEASL
+372 ALI
-384 DVLALVGA
+384 GA

-407 VNKAIF
+407 VNKDIF
-413 ETALQRNALL
+413 EAALERNALI
-423 ADTATAAD
+423 ADTATTAEQLA
-431 RLQALREEAH
+431 ALREEAYS
-441 TYMTQQPAW
+441 YMTQEPAW
-450 YRFRRSILV
+450 YQFRRSILV
-459 YHTVTDSWAELFDS
+459 YHTVTDSWAEVFDS

-478 AGAAVVPVPSGTG
+478 AGAAVVPVASPTG
-491 SSSLSAIVVG
+491 SLSALVIG
-501 GEEKPGVRSSDVT
+501 GEEKPGVRSTDVT
-514 RVDISYTAH
+514 RVDIIYTAH

-545 FMRRA
+545 FMKRA
-550 SNSSDDFFKGGGR
+550 SKSSDDFFKGGGR

-720 VNTGENG
+720 VNTGDNG

-746 DAENPFDFVNA
+746 DPEHPFDFVNA

-888 KAAKSVSG
+888 KLSPFEG
-896 ASSAGDTSVRTARIA
+896 ERGGGPGQVRVARIA

-922 AWLMATVD
+922 AWLMATID

-948 IGGLFMMGIF
+948 IGGLFLMGIF

-967 MIGFLCGT
+967 LIGFLCGT
-975 ATVLYMNFCTQANFL
+975 ATVFYMNFCTQANFL

-999 SVLVALILS
+999 SVLVALIIS
-1008 IFMPQREEQKGLTWK
+1008 VFMPQKKEQPGLTWK
-1023 TLPKE
+1023 TLRPTPDPSR

>member
-1 MKKIMSLFAL
+1 ML
-11 AILIASFSSANDT
+11 
-24 TPLPA
+24 
-29 REGQGGEPAVV
+29 
-40 TGESHRFNDVSFL
+40 
-53 PIPALSAFG
+53 
-62 GQGVSGAFAGQTAG
+62 
-76 RILIAGGC
+76 
-84 NFPGIPAADGGQK
+84 
-97 AFYTD
+97 
-102 IYVLDIASASASAF
+102 
-116 GSAASASASGAS
+116 
-128 PSASASASVCG
+128 
-139 ASPSASASASGSA
+139 
-152 PSASASASA
+152 
-161 CGASASASAAGSVP
+161 
-175 GGFSAGA
+175 
-182 ALSSPGAAWQRVG
+182 
-195 SLPCALAYGASVTTP
+195 
-210 EGVVCLG
+210 
-217 GTADGQKSED
+217 
-227 FAVLL
+227 
-232 SFTKAG
+232 
-238 QLQSQD
+238 
-244 LPPLPVALDNF
+244 
-255 AAAYGDGFIYIAG
+255 
-268 GQHNGIINRQ
+268 NRK
-278 AFRLKWPLPA
+278 AFRLSWPLPSS
-288 AWFEA
+288 WFES
-293 QTGAAWEELPEM
+293 QSGAAWESLPDM

-312 PCAVVQ
+312 PAAAVQ
-318 KGALG
+318 KGAIG

-336 CKAVANGVYYDTRK
+336 GKAVSNGIYYDPRK
-350 REWLPTSLMAKP
+350 DNWFATSLMTTDP
-362 QHLPCSNESE
+362 
-372 ALPQTMGQEASL
+372 ALAINSTSSDPTPSAPSPVTVPEGSPEGQASPSPVTSPEGSPEGQASPSPVTVPEGSPEDSL
-384 DVLALVGA
+384 LFSLVGA
-392 SAIPSGAAH
+392 SAVPSGAAH

-407 VNKAIF
+407 VNKQIF
-413 ETALQRNALL
+413 EAALARNALI
-423 ADTATAAD
+423 ADTTTTAGHLA
-431 RLQALREEAH
+431 QLREEAYA
-441 TYMTQQPAW
+441 YMTQEPAW
-450 YRFRRSILV
+450 YNFSRQIIV
-459 YHTVTDSWAELFDS
+459 YHTVTDSWAKVFDS
-473 PLIAR
+473 DLIAR
-478 AGAAVVPVPSGTG
+478 AGAAVVPLASPSG
-491 SSSLSAIVVG
+491 SLSALVID

-514 RVDISYTAH
+514 RVDINYEAH

-545 FMRRA
+545 FMKRA

-598 PMQICILLVSFPV
+598 PMQICILIVSFPV
-611 IRYYLPF
+611 IKYYLPF

-668 VTGINI
+668 VTGIDI

-888 KAAKSVSG
+888 RRSATASAVKAT
-896 ASSAGDTSVRTARIA
+896 DTSSDVRTARIA
-911 GICAGLIGMAI
+911 GICAGLIGMSI

-967 MIGFLCGT
+967 LIGFLCGT
-975 ATVLYMNFCTQANFL
+975 ATVFYMNFCTQANFL

-999 SVLVALILS
+999 SVVVALILS
-1008 IFMPQREEQKGLTWK
+1008 IFMPQKEEQKGLTWK

>member
-1 MKKIMSLFAL
+1 MKKLTLLSLL
-11 AILIASFSSANDT
+11 LIFSSSLVSAQTSDGSSQ
-24 TPLPA
+24 
-29 REGQGGEPAVV
+29 EGRLGEA
-40 TGESHRFNDVSFL
+40 SHRFNTATFT
-53 PIPALSAFG
+53 PAIPLSTFG
-62 GQGVSGAFAGQTAG
+62 GQGVSGAFAGTTG
-76 RILIAGGC
+76 EYVLVAGGC
-84 NFPGIPAADGGQK
+84 NFPDTPAADGGQK
-97 AFYTD
+97 VFYTD
-102 IYVLDIASASASAF
+102 VYAIPLSCLGATDNPR
-116 GSAASASASGAS
+116 SGD
-128 PSASASASVCG
+128 
-139 ASPSASASASGSA
+139 
-152 PSASASASA
+152 
-161 CGASASASAAGSVP
+161 
-175 GGFSAGA
+175 
-182 ALSSPGAAWQRVG
+182 WQRVG

-210 EGVVCLG
+210 EGIVCLG

-227 FAVLL
+227 FATLL
-232 SFTKAG
+232 SLGKDGA
-238 QLQSQD
+238 LQAQD
-244 LPPLPVALDNF
+244 IPLLPVALDNF
-255 AAAYGDGFIYIAG
+255 AAAYGDGYIYVAG
-268 GQHNGIINRQ
+268 GQHNGIPNRKV
-278 AFRLKWPLPA
+278 FRLKWPL
-288 AWFEA
+288 
-293 QTGAAWEELPEM
+293 GAAWEELPDM
-305 PGPARVQ
+305 PGPVRVQ
-312 PCAVVQ
+312 PAAAVQ
-318 KGALG
+318 KGAIG

-329 GGFDPRY
+329 GGYDPRY
-336 CKAVANGVYYDTRK
+336 GKAVANGVYYDPRK
-350 REWLPTSLMAKP
+350 KEWFATSLMQANQKASSQTP
-362 QHLPCSNESE
+362 SPLPLKGEGGHLSSIDGNEQNIPLSPSE
-372 ALPQTMGQEASL
+372 GERGGGLEPLEG
-384 DVLALVGA
+384 LALVGA

-407 VNKAIF
+407 VNKDIF
-413 ETALQRNALL
+413 EAALERNMLIG
-423 ADTATAAD
+423 DTATTAD
-431 RLQALREEAH
+431 RLAALREEAH
-441 TYMTQQPAW
+441 AYMTQDPAW
-450 YRFRRSILV
+450 YQFRRSILV
-459 YHTVTDSWAELFDS
+459 YHTVTDSWAEVFDS
-473 PLIAR
+473 PLLAR
-478 AGAAVVPVPSGTG
+478 AGAGLVPVTIGTG
-491 SSSLSAIVVG
+491 NSSLSALVIG

-514 RVDISYTAH
+514 RVDIGYTAH

-550 SNSSDDFFKGGGR
+550 SNSTEDFFKGGGR

-598 PMQICILLVSFPV
+598 PMQICILLISFPV
-611 IRYYLPF
+611 IKYYLPF

-720 VNTGENG
+720 VNTGDNG
-727 ASDFWQIATDHD
+727 ASDFWQIATDND

-746 DAENPFDFVNA
+746 DPDHPFDFVNA

-883 WSKWK
+883 WG
-888 KAAKSVSG
+888 KAHPQPLPKGGESQEGVG
-896 ASSAGDTSVRTARIA
+896 IASSGNESPSLGEGIGVGQGVSQASTVRVARIA
-911 GICAGLIGMAI
+911 GICAGLLGMAI

-948 IGGLFMMGIF
+948 IGGLFLMGIF
-958 FPRIGSRAA
+958 FPRIGSTAA
-967 MIGFLCGT
+967 IIGFLCGT
-975 ATVLYMNFCTQANFL
+975 ATVLYMNFYTNANFL

-1008 IFMPQREEQKGLTWK
+1008 IFMPQTKEQPGLTWK
-1023 TLPKE
+1023 TLEKE